1 MPRGGARP
9 NSGGARPGAGR
20 KAAGVPTMRSLT
32 VRLPEPTHELVS
44 ELRERLQLESAGEVI
59 RRAIEALDAAQR

>member
-1 MPRGGARP
+1 
-9 NSGGARPGAGR
+9 
-20 KAAGVPTMRSLT
+20 MRSLT

-44 ELRERLQLESAGEVI
+44 ELRERMQLESAGEVV